1 MVLGCNVISVSHL
14 FSSSTTSRIPHQ
26 SFIMVSLKQ
35 IAIFA
40 LATGFA
46 SVEAQTQ
53 GKTTRYWD
61 CCKGSCAWPGKA
73 NVNQPLKTCNK
84 QDNPLT
90 DPNAKNGCE
99 NGGGAY
105 MCTDQSPW
113 AVNDNLSYGFAA
125 VKLAGGTEATWCCA
139 CYE

>member
-1 MVLGCNVISVSHL
+1 
-14 FSSSTTSRIPHQ
+14 
-26 SFIMVSLKQ
+26 MVSLRQ
-35 IAIFA
+35 LAILA

-46 SVEAQTQ
+46 SVEAQSQ

-73 NVNQPLKTCNK
+73 DVNQALRTCNK

-99 NGGGAY
+99 SGGSAY

-125 VKLAGGTEATWCCA
+125 VKLAGGSESTWCCA